1 MESALQVF
9 NYKEQVVR
17 TVERDGEVWFVAKDV
32 CDVLGLVNPSKAVS
46 ELDDDER
53 SSLTI
58 SEGTS
63 PKGGNPNMN
72 VINEPGLYALV
83 LKSRKPEAKEFSRWV
98 RHEVLPTIRKHGG
111 YLTPAKME
119 EALLNPD
126 VIIRLAQELKAE
138 REKVT
143 ALTERVEADRPKVIF
158 ADAMDTSRESILI
171 GNLAKLLA
179 QNGVKIGQN
188 RLFEWLREH
197 GYLMSCKG
205 ERWNMPTQSSI
216 ERGLF
221 EVKTRIINN
230 PDGSTRITHTT
241 KVTGK
246 GQIYFVNLFL
256 NGGLE

>member
-1 MESALQVF
+1 MENALQVF
-9 NYKEQVVR
+9 EYKGANVR
-17 TVERDGEVWFVAKDV
+17 TVERDGDAWFVAKDV
-32 CDVLGLVNPSKAVS
+32 ADVLGIQNIRQNLD
-46 ELDDDER
+46 ELDDDEKGVCNVYT
-53 SSLTI
+53 L
-58 SEGTS
+58 
-63 PKGGNPNMN
+63 GGNQSMT
-72 VINEPGLYALV
+72 VISEPGLYALV

-98 RHEVLPTIRKHGG
+98 RHEVLPAIRQHGG

-126 VIIRLAQELKAE
+126 VIIRLAQALKAE

-143 ALTERVEADRPKVIF
+143 ALTEQVEASRAKVIF
-158 ADAMDTSRESILI
+158 ADAMDASQESILI
-171 GNLAKLLA
+171 GNLAKVLK
-179 QNGVKIGQN
+179 QNGVEIGQN
-188 RLFEWLREH
+188 RLFVWLREH
-197 GYLMSCKG
+197 GYLMNCKG

-256 NGGLE
+256 NEE

>member
-1 MESALQVF
+1 MENALQVF
-9 NYKEQVVR
+9 EYKGANVR

-32 CDVLGLVNPSKAVS
+32 CDVLGIANARDAVS
-46 ELDDDER
+46 ELDDDEKNTVVITDGNR
-53 SSLTI
+53 
-58 SEGTS
+58 
-63 PKGGNPNMN
+63 GNPNTN
-72 VINEPGLYALV
+72 IISEPGLYALV

-98 RHEVLPTIRKHGG
+98 RHEVLPAIRKHGG
-111 YLTPAKME
+111 YLTPATME

-138 REKVT
+138 RAKV
-143 ALTERVEADRPKVIF
+143 AELSEQVEASRPKVIF
-158 ADAMDTSRESILI
+158 ADAMDASQESILI
-171 GNLAKLLA
+171 GNLAKVLK
-179 QNGVKIGQN
+179 QNGVEIGQN
-188 RLFEWLREH
+188 RLFAWLREH
-197 GYLMSCKG
+197 GYLMNCKG

-230 PDGSTRITHTT
+230 PDGSTKITHTT

-256 NGGLE
+256 SGE